1 MKRKAALVIAL
12 CLLLSLPFAFA
23 QIASRFSRSP
33 ATSPIAASANIKPT
47 ATAQPA
53 VATTPAAGTAQQ
65 ASRPV
70 NEIYYRDKVVV
81 LIYHHIDAQE
91 APGLII
97 SPERFASELDMLLA
111 RGYHV
116 ISLDQL
122 RDFLNGGTVP
132 TNAVLITFDDGYESV
147 HQYALPE
154 LQKRQMPAVAFAIVK
169 YVGQKM
175 GNLQHYS
182 WDGAREMTAAGITTQ
197 SHTYDLHNF
206 APLASGKNGPLLD
219 GPLKGQSASDYR
231 NMVYQDLKRSRDE
244 IESQLHQPV
253 YALALPFGAGGHIA
267 IQAAVDAGFRLIFT
281 THYGVVTRG
290 SNSLA
295 LPRVNAGG
303 PNITPAKLDAL
314 IKATAGVTTTPHVQ
328 PIKPAAPHGGVV
340 ASGKKV
346 KRI

>member
-1 MKRKAALVIAL
+1 MKRKTALIIAL
-12 CLLLSLPFAFA
+12 CLLLSLPFAFVH
-23 QIASRFSRSP
+23 
-33 ATSPIAASANIKPT
+33 IAARFNHNPAPAPVAASGNPQPT
-47 ATAQPA
+47 TAKPA
-53 VATTPAAGTAQQ
+53 VATTPPAGNLQQ

-81 LIYHHIDAQE
+81 LICHHIDAQE

-122 RDFLNGGTVP
+122 QDFLNGGTIPV
-132 TNAVLITFDDGYESV
+132 NAVLITFDDGYESV

-169 YVGQKM
+169 YMGQKV
-175 GNLQHYS
+175 GNLQHYN
-182 WDGAREMTAAGITTQ
+182 WEAAREMAAAGFITQ
-197 SHTYDLHNF
+197 SHTYNLHNF
-206 APLASGKNGPLLD
+206 GLLASSKNGPLLD

-231 NMVYQDLKRSRDE
+231 NMVYEDLKRSRDE
-244 IESQLHQPV
+244 IESQLQQPV
-253 YALALPFGAGGHIA
+253 YALALPFGAGGPMG
-267 IQAAVDAGFRLIFT
+267 IQAAADAGFKLIFT
-281 THYGVVTRG
+281 TYYGVITRQ
-290 SNSLA
+290 SKPLA

-303 PNITPAKLDAL
+303 PNMTPAKLDAL
-314 IKATAGVTTTPHVQ
+314 IKAAAGVNPHPQVQ
-328 PIKPAAPHGGVV
+328 PAKPAAPHDGVV
-340 ASGKKV
+340 VAGKKA